1 MNADR
6 DPAGPARERTE
17 RDAGLQTERT
27 RLARRR
33 TGLAIAVVAVLT
45 VRLAL
50 APGTVVA
57 LALGAAMAA
66 GLLLVGGTV
75 IRRATRAGARPVGGR
90 TMPLL
95 ALVAV
100 GYAGLGVLLVLG
112 ALG

>member
-1 MNADR
+1 MNPDR
-6 DPAGPARERTE
+6 DP
-17 RDAGLQTERT
+17 GLQPERT

-33 TGLAIAVVAVLT
+33 TGLAIAVVAVLS

-50 APGTVVA
+50 APGSVAALAFGAVVA
-57 LALGAAMAA
+57 V